1 MVSAV
6 RLSLCGLVG
15 LTLALPLAAAA
26 ANWCEAPRRLEPA
39 AADDFRAGLTR
50 WRLEAEDPRA
60 VVTAE
65 KGVLDIA
72 TPAGLSLWWREP
84 LSGDYAIR
92 FTALALPAPISA
104 GPHAGRLSDLNMF
117 WNALEADGSAPYPRS
132 GKFAGYDGLPTYY
145 VGFGANANTTTRL
158 RLYDGSQR
166 RLLAGFADGPMAEP
180 GELPMTSTTRL
191 LTDKPISIEIVS
203 RQPTAADPIHL
214 RWSAGSNEVFTRADP
229 NPRLHGY
236 FALRTTASRLQIR
249 DFQIL
254 QCR

>member
-1 MVSAV
+1 MGFTF
-6 RLSLCGLVG
+6 RLPLCG
-15 LTLALPLAAAA
+15 LTLALLPLAAAA
-26 ANWCEAPRRLEPA
+26 WCEPPKKLEQVA
-39 AADDFRAGLTR
+39 VDDFRAGLAR
-50 WRLEAEDPRA
+50 WRLEAEDERA
-60 VVTAE
+60 VVTAQG
-65 KGVLDIA
+65 GVLDIA

-92 FTALALPAPISA
+92 FTALALPAPATA
-104 GPHAGRLSDLNMF
+104 GAHAGRLSDLNMF
-117 WNALEADGSAPYPRS
+117 WNAFEADGSEPYPRS

-158 RLYDGSQR
+158 RQYTGSER
-166 RLLAGFADGPMAEP
+166 RLLTGFADGAIAET
-180 GELPMTSTTRL
+180 GERPMTAQTRL
-191 LTDKPISIEIVS
+191 HAGQPLTVEIVS
-203 RQPTAADPIHL
+203 RQPTPDNAVHL
-214 RWSAGSNEVFTRADP
+214 RWSAGSNIVFTRADP